1 LGFGRFEVGQLISIT
16 YFTVLIVVAELNK
29 SKALDILHELRDSVK
44 DSPLKR
50 AISLDNIQVS
60 HIFTG
65 GYQLIMKVNL
75 DNYSRTIINELM
87 KRHKLYM
94 KEGNGHV
101 TLRSI
106 GD

>member
-1 LGFGRFEVGQLISIT
+1 MV
-16 YFTVLIVVAELNK
+16 ELNK
-29 SKALDILHELRDSVK
+29 SRALDLLHELY
-44 DSPLKR
+44 
-50 AISLDNIQVS
+50 DNISASRSNSFVSAENISVS

-65 GYQLIMKVNL
+65 GYQVSIKTNVDDHLRNV
-75 DNYSRTIINELM
+75 INDLV

-94 KEGNGHV
+94 KEKSGQV